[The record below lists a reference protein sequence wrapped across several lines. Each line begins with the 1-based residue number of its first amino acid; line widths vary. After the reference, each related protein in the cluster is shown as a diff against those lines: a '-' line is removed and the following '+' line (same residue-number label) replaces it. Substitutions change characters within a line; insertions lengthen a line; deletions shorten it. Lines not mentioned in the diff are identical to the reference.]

1 LLEDLPR
8 GLHSPWVFPGTSKDA
23 PREDLKRSWDRVR
36 KGAKIPDVTIHD
48 LRRTTGSWLVQR
60 GVPLKV
66 IGAALGHRDT
76 RSTEVYAR
84 IAAQQPAE
92 ALDMLGDALSG
103 LVKPRRGRKGG
114 AA

>member
-1 LLEDLPR
+1 
-8 GLHSPWVFPGTSKDA
+8 
-23 PREDLKRSWDRVR
+23 VR